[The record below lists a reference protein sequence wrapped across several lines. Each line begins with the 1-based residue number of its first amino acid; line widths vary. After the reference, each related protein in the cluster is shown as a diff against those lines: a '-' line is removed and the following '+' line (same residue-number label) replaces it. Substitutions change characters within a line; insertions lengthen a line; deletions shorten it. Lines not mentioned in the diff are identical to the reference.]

1 MFILFQTLNALAF
14 TFVAYLLAD
23 VLTKSLKGSELL
35 KPIAITLCSIT
46 ISYHLLQTGG
56 SIYVLG
62 SFVGFFLHTCA
73 NAYVKKKKVKSS
85 SNKRDPKVV
94 NINP

>member
-1 MFILFQTLNALAF
+1 MMIIFQAINALAF
-14 TFVAYLLAD
+14 AFVAYLLAD
-23 VLTKSLKGSELL
+23 VLSKALKNSELV

-46 ISYHLLQTGG
+46 ISYHLFVMGG

-73 NAYVKKKKVKSS
+73 NAYVKKKRTKSS
-85 SNKRDPKVV
+85 STKKDPKVI